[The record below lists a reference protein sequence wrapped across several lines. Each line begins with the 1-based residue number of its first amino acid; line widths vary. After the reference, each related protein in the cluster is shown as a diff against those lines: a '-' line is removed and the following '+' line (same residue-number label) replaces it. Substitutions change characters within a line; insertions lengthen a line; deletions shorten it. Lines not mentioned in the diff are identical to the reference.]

1 MEPGQSEFSLNK
13 NLVQISTP
21 EGPSPDPMRGH
32 LYIGNK
38 DGANNFLSLRTHSIT
53 AILNVANNVS
63 IKYPTHENIT
73 SYHLPLT
80 EPLGVMSNANIKNSK
95 GSDASYKKMEELIK
109 GAQDF
114 ITAHLGHTNVLVH
127 CAGGINRSAA
137 ITTLWLSL
145 NRPYQNFANLGYGDM
160 ISYTENYIS
169 TKRPQISIN
178 EDYFKLIKK
187 IYFNI
192 TV

>member
-1 MEPGQSEFSLNK
+1 
-13 NLVQISTP
+13 
-21 EGPSPDPMRGH
+21 MRGH

-95 GSDASYKKMEELIK
+95 GSDASYKKVPP
-109 GAQDF
+109 
-114 ITAHLGHTNVLVH
+114 T
-127 CAGGINRSAA
+127 
-137 ITTLWLSL
+137 
-145 NRPYQNFANLGYGDM
+145 
-160 ISYTENYIS
+160 
-169 TKRPQISIN
+169 
-178 EDYFKLIKK
+178 
-187 IYFNI
+187 
-192 TV
+192 